1 MVYSQQRGSIEP
13 SEGSDLGL
21 VDSVEAELVG
31 QSVGN
36 ADEPAETVGQRA
48 VEIEDDQLEPQG
60 MLSACSWDWLG

>member
-13 SEGSDLGL
+13 PEGSELGL

-36 ADEPAETVGQRA
+36 ADEPAEAVGQGA
-48 VEIEDDQLEPQG
+48 VEIEDDQFEPQG
-60 MLSACSWDWLG
+60 ILSTCW